1 MTMATEGYSGR
12 NTSELRLLED
22 LCLRLRLD
30 VLILDEHNEPALV
43 LNRGIQ
49 ILRWLN
55 EQGGHEQLEQ
65 LVRVS
70 KSHDVVV
77 QRGEEPTSPSFELV
91 AFPVGSLTMLMCAGP
106 AHPRL
111 PTFSGLRSLYGM
123 TPSEAYVAGALAADQ
138 SPKEI
143 ATDLGLSLSTVRS
156 HLFAVRTK
164 IGATSQTDL
173 LRRLLNSAAVYG
185 DGVVDD
191 AP

>member
-1 MTMATEGYSGR
+1 MTMASERSLGR

-22 LCLRLRLD
+22 LCRRLRLD
-30 VLILDEHNEPALV
+30 VLILDERNEPVLV
-43 LNRGIQ
+43 LNRGTQ

-55 EQGGHEQLEQ
+55 EKVGRDQVDQ

-70 KSHDVVV
+70 KAHDVVV
-77 QRGEEPTSPSFELV
+77 QRGEDATRPSFELV
-91 AFPVGSLTMLMCAGP
+91 AFPVGSLTLLMCAGP

-143 ATDLGLSLSTVRS
+143 ANDLGLSLSTVRS

-185 DGVVDD
+185 NGGVDD
-191 AP
+191 NT

>member
-1 MTMATEGYSGR
+1 MTMASEGFRGR

-22 LCLRLRLD
+22 LCRRLRLD
-30 VLILDEHNEPALV
+30 VLILDERNEPVLV
-43 LNRGIQ
+43 LNRGNQ

-70 KSHDVVV
+70 KSYEVVV
-77 QRGEEPTSPSFELV
+77 QRGEEPTCPSFELV
-91 AFPVGSLTMLMCAGP
+91 AFPVGSHTMLLCAGP

-143 ATDLGLSLSTVRS
+143 ANDLGLSLSTVRS

-185 DGVVDD
+185 IGVPED